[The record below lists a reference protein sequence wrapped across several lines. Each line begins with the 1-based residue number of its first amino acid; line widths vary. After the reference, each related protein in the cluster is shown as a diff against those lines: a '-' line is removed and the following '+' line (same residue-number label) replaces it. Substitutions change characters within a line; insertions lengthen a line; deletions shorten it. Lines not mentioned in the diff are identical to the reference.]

1 MAIPLRKVAGDYVA
15 YGPGTEPQR
24 RRQEP
29 QQKRELN
36 TKRLVRR
43 QVKSNAEFRR
53 TAAWVFFGMALV
65 LFLLSMS
72 YIFVKAGV
80 SRLNYQINTLQ
91 AENERIVL
99 ENEKI
104 RGRIAELR
112 SLDRIAAIASQE
124 LGMVKNEAVEYM
136 VMSSTIVAEGK
147 IKADENQAE
156 EETKSI
162 KPLAAVIDFFLAW
175 KK

>member
-1 MAIPLRKVAGDYVA
+1 MAVPLRKVAGEYVA
-15 YGPGTEPQR
+15 YGTGPGSPQR
-24 RRQEP
+24 WRETEQT
-29 QQKRELN
+29 RELN
-36 TKRLVRR
+36 AKRLIRR

-53 TAAWVFFGMALV
+53 TAAWLFLGMASV

-91 AENERIVL
+91 TENERILL

-104 RGRIAELR
+104 QGQIAELR
-112 SLDRIAAIASQE
+112 SLDRIEVIASQE

-156 EETKSI
+156 EEPENSE
-162 KPLAAVIDFFLAW
+162 PLAALVDFFSGFI
-175 KK
+175 K

>member
-15 YGPGTEPQR
+15 YSPGFEPQKK
-24 RRQEP
+24 RQEP
-29 QQKRELN
+29 QQKRDLSA
-36 TKRLVRR
+36 KRLVRR

-104 RGRIAELR
+104 RGQIAELR
-112 SLDRIAAIASQE
+112 SLDRIEAMAHE

-162 KPLAAVIDFFLAW
+162 KPLAAAIDFFLAW